1 MTKRTSALDSRELPG
16 MTEAKRLLGARRGP
30 PTDADRPHRASQ
42 APRPLAG
49 QLSIFGAGNAAEAAR
64 PKEDG

>member
-1 MTKRTSALDSRELPG
+1 MTRHSALNWRALPG

-30 PTDADRPHRASQ
+30 ATDADRPHRESRARKQ
-42 APRPLAG
+42 IPG

-64 PKEDG
+64 PKEDT